1 MKMDELNYKM
11 NNISLY
17 DSNYNIYFNDEEF
30 SSKKIVFSSKRFTK
44 IIIFSSEIKKDEKTT
59 N

>member
-1 MKMDELNYKM
+1 MDELNYKM

-30 SSKKIVFSSKRFTK
+30 FTKKIVFSSKRFTK
-44 IIIFSSEIKKDEKTT
+44 IIIFSSDIKKDEKTT

>member
-1 MKMDELNYKM
+1 MDELNYKM

-30 SSKKIVFSSKRFTK
+30 FTK
-44 IIIFSSEIKKDEKTT
+44 IIIFSSDIKKDEKTT